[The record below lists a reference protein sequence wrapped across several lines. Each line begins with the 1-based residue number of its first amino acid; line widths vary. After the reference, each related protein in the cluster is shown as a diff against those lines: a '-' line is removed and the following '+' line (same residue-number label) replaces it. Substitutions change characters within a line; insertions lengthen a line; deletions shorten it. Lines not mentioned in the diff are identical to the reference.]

1 MDTDNDI
8 SEPFIHFK
16 EDEQNEEIE
25 REIAQKIREGFI
37 IKVFGIMTYQ
47 VILTSLVICLG
58 FLSSTFKEYLRDSSI
73 IYIICVII
81 FFSFLLAPIFY
92 PKIYQTVPINYISL
106 TIFTLSFSWVIA
118 STVCMYSSSHVM
130 TVLFLTFVM
139 IVTLTIYAFKADK
152 DLTTAGGVLIV
163 CLVLLIFSTIL
174 AIFSSISILYVLL
187 DFISIILL
195 STYLI
200 YDIQL
205 IIGEKRMKF
214 SEDDYILA
222 AVQIYLD
229 VINLFVKV
237 FQLFGH
243 KE

>member
-8 SEPFIHFK
+8 SEPFIHYK

-92 PKIYQTVPINYISL
+92 PKVYQTVPINYISL

-174 AIFSSISILYVLL
+174 AIFISISILYVLL
-187 DFISIILL
+187 DFICIILL

-205 IIGEKRMKF
+205 IIGEKRMKY

>member
-1 MDTDNDI
+1 MDTDNSI
-8 SEPFIHFK
+8 SEPFLHYK

-58 FLSSTFKEYLRDSSI
+58 FLSSSFKDYLRDSTL
-73 IYIICVII
+73 IYIIAFII
-81 FFSFLLAPIFY
+81 FFAFLLAPIFY
-92 PKIYQTVPINYISL
+92 PKLYQSVPLNYISL
-106 TIFTLSFSWVIA
+106 TIFTLSFSWIIA

-130 TVLFLTFVM
+130 IVLFLTFVM

-152 DLTTAGGVLIV
+152 DLTTAGGVLIS

-174 AIFSSISILYVLL
+174 AIFINISILYILL

-195 STYLI
+195 STYLM

-205 IIGEKRMKF
+205 IIGEKRMKY

-229 VINLFVKV
+229 VINLFVTL
-237 FQLFGH
+237 FQLFGQ